1 MTLNR
6 HGIHQFPKA
15 HNILNMLYFL
25 NIIKVQIQR
34 KKTYI
39 MHRKPMIQ
47 LQFTACVMSLNITT
61 ISKLRQRHK
70 AMLPFFLP
78 LRNVKMYLFGT

>member
-25 NIIKVQIQR
+25 HIIKVQIQR
-34 KKTYI
+34 KKNIYHAQKTND
-39 MHRKPMIQ
+39 P
-47 LQFTACVMSLNITT
+47 TSNSLPV
-61 ISKLRQRHK
+61 SCL
-70 AMLPFFLP
+70 
-78 LRNVKMYLFGT
+78 